1 MNAQKQQL
9 IQDFSSD
16 ISRMLVEWEIFKDID
31 MERRSM
37 LAYADVNQKKS
48 LQWNL
53 WWQRDLQAAW
63 DAIGND
69 WKMPVTKN
77 AVYAASDLLC
87 SNTAISKLGVH
98 WSIPLRTVARD
109 ALLLSAA
116 IVAYGDL
123 QHPTSQHAIARWKLW
138 QHQTFV
144 LGDYKNTILSIPF
157 VEKAKR

>member
-9 IQDFSSD
+9 IFDFSTD
-16 ISRMLVEWEIFKDID
+16 VSRMLVEWEAFKDID

-37 LAYADVNQKKS
+37 LGYADVNQQKS
-48 LQWNL
+48 VQWNL

-77 AVYAASDLLC
+77 AVYAASNLLC
-87 SNTAISKLGVH
+87 STAAFSKLGPQ

-123 QHPTSQHAIARWKLW
+123 WHPTSQHAIARWKLW
-138 QHQTFV
+138 QDQMFV

-157 VEKAKR
+157 VVKPKR